1 MKGGEG
7 DFFIRHH
14 FRIEGV
20 EGSRIQVVKFL
31 SLEPWNPCLPADRLE
46 FSNLFGL
53 GRLNGTMTQVR
64 TRFAPSPTGD
74 LHIGGARTALFNWLL
89 ARQARGVFILRIE
102 DTDVAR
108 STQESI
114 QVILD
119 AMTWLGMDWDEG
131 PFYQTQRVSFYRE
144 AAEKL
149 LKEGKAYR
157 CYCTPEELET
167 KREAALKAGIK
178 PKYDRTCLHR
188 ARLGAKPRAQIP
200 SAIRFLS
207 PDEGKTVVEDL
218 IQGRVEFDNT
228 ELDDLIILRSD
239 GLPTYNFSV
248 VVDDATMGI
257 THVIR
262 GNDHLNNTPRQI
274 QIYQGLGYPIPQFGH
289 VPMILG
295 PDKKKLSKRHG
306 AQSVMEYKKLGYLP
320 QAVVNY
326 LVRLGWSYGD
336 QEEFTREELIEK
348 FSLEAVGRSAA
359 AINPGKLDWLNSQYI
374 KKIELDDLVQRVQPF
389 IEAKGYSNIDP
400 DLLRKAILSFKE
412 RVKTLVEMAE
422 LSEFYFCDE
431 IAYDEKAAGKFLSQE
446 TMPIFSQMIPS
457 LSKESVLGKEK
468 AHQLIEQLAE
478 TRGEPLV
485 KIAQPIRVALTG
497 RTVSPPID
505 EVMEVLGKEKV
516 IKRLERAIEYI
527 KKSEI
532 RISKSETNQKS
543 K

>member
-1 MKGGEG
+1 
-7 DFFIRHH
+7 
-14 FRIEGV
+14 
-20 EGSRIQVVKFL
+20 
-31 SLEPWNPCLPADRLE
+31 
-46 FSNLFGL
+46 
-53 GRLNGTMTQVR
+53 
-64 TRFAPSPTGD
+64 
-74 LHIGGARTALFNWLL
+74 
-89 ARQARGVFILRIE
+89 
-102 DTDVAR
+102 
-108 STQESI
+108 
-114 QVILD
+114 LD
-119 AMTWLGMDWDEG
+119 AMTWLGMDWNEG
-131 PFYQTQRVSFYRE
+131 PFYQTQRISFYQE

-188 ARLGAKPRAQIP
+188 KSFPTGRP

-207 PDEGKTVVEDL
+207 PEEGKTVVEDL
-218 IQGRVEFDNT
+218 IQGRVEFENT

-257 THVIR
+257 THVVR

-274 QIYQGLGYPIPQFGH
+274 QIYQALGYPIPKFGH

-306 AQSVMEYKKLGYLP
+306 AQSVMEYQKMGYLP

-326 LVRLGWSYGD
+326 LVRLGWSFGD

-348 FSLEAVGRSAA
+348 FSLEAVGKSAA
-359 AINPGKLDWLNSQYI
+359 AINPGKLDWLNAQYI
-374 KKIELDDLVQRVQPF
+374 KRIELDELVQRVQPF
-389 IEAKGYSNIDP
+389 LEAKGYSNIDP
-400 DLLRKAILSFKE
+400 DLLGKALLSLRE

-422 LSEFYFCDE
+422 VSEFYFREE
-431 IAYDEKAAGKFLSQE
+431 IAYDEKAAGKFLNRE
-446 TMPIFSQMIPS
+446 TIPMLEQVITS
-457 LSKESVLGKEK
+457 LSKESILGKENV
-468 AHQLIEQLAE
+468 HRLIQQLAE

-505 EVMEVLGKEKV
+505 EVMEVLGKGKV
-516 IKRLERAIEYI
+516 IQRLQRAIEYI
-527 KKSEI
+527 AK
-532 RISKSETNQKS
+532 QV
-543 K
+543 

>member
-1 MKGGEG
+1 MMSK
-7 DFFIRHH
+7 
-14 FRIEGV
+14 
-20 EGSRIQVVKFL
+20 
-31 SLEPWNPCLPADRLE
+31 
-46 FSNLFGL
+46 
-53 GRLNGTMTQVR
+53 VR

-89 ARQARGVFILRIE
+89 ARHSHGVFILRIE

-131 PFYQTQRVSFYRE
+131 PFYQTQRISNYQQ

-149 LKEGKAYR
+149 LKEGKAYP
-157 CYCTPEELET
+157 CYCTPDELEK

-178 PKYDRTCLHR
+178 PKYDRTCLHQKSFAPGR
-188 ARLGAKPRAQIP
+188 AFV
-200 SAIRFLS
+200 IRFLS
-207 PDEGKTVVEDL
+207 PDAGKTVVEDL

-274 QIYQGLGYPIPQFGH
+274 RIYQALGYPLPQFGH
-289 VPMILG
+289 VSMILG

-306 AQSVMEYKKLGYLP
+306 AQSVMEYQKLGYLP

-326 LVRLGWSYGD
+326 LVRLGWAYGD

-359 AINPGKLDWLNSQYI
+359 AINPGKLDWLNAQYI
-374 KKIELDDLVQRVQPF
+374 KKIELEGLVQRVRPF
-389 IEAKGYSNIDP
+389 IETKGYSNVNP
-400 DLLRKAILSFKE
+400 DLLRKAVRSLRE
-412 RVKTLVEMAE
+412 RVKTLVEMADV
-422 LSEFYFCDE
+422 SEFYFCEE
-431 IAYDEKAAGKFLSQE
+431 ITYDEKAAGKFLSRE
-446 TMPIFSQMIPS
+446 TLPMLNQVRTS
-457 LSKESVLGKEK
+457 LSKESVWGQENVHRLV
-468 AHQLIEQLAE
+468 QQLAE

-505 EVMEVLGKEKV
+505 EVMEVLGKTEV
-516 IKRLERAIEYI
+516 IKRLHRAIEYI
-527 KKSEI
+527 E
-532 RISKSETNQKS
+532 KS

>member
-1 MKGGEG
+1 
-7 DFFIRHH
+7 
-14 FRIEGV
+14 
-20 EGSRIQVVKFL
+20 
-31 SLEPWNPCLPADRLE
+31 
-46 FSNLFGL
+46 
-53 GRLNGTMTQVR
+53 MTRVR

-89 ARQARGVFILRIE
+89 ARHEKGVFILRIE
-102 DTDVAR
+102 DTDAAR

-119 AMTWLGMDWDEG
+119 AMTWLRMDWDEG
-131 PFYQTQRVSFYRE
+131 PFYQTQRISSYQE

-157 CYCTPEELET
+157 CYCTPEELEV
-167 KREAALKAGIK
+167 KREAALMAGIK
-178 PKYDRTCLHR
+178 PKYDRTCLNR
-188 ARLGAKPRAQIP
+188 KSFPPGRP

-207 PDEGKTVVEDL
+207 PDEGKTAVEDL
-218 IQGRVEFDNT
+218 IQGHVEFDNT

-274 QIYQGLGYPIPQFGH
+274 QIYQALGYPIPQFGH

-336 QEEFTREELIEK
+336 QEEFAREELIEK

-374 KKIELDDLVQRVQPF
+374 KKIELDELIQRVQPF
-389 IEAKGYSNIDP
+389 IEAKGYSNLDP
-400 DLLRKAILSFKE
+400 DLLRNAVRSLKE
-412 RVKTLVEMAE
+412 RVKTLVEMAD
-422 LSEFYFCDE
+422 LSEFYFCEE
-431 IAYDEKAAGKFLSQE
+431 IAYDEKAAAKFLNQE
-446 TMPIFSQMIPS
+446 TITVLHQAITY
-457 LSKESVLGKEK
+457 LLDESVLEKERV
-468 AHQLIEQLAE
+468 HGLIQQLAE
-478 TRGEPLV
+478 MRAEPLV

-497 RTVSPPID
+497 RSASPPID

-516 IKRLERAIEYI
+516 VKRLQRAIEYVEGH
-527 KKSEI
+527 SA
-532 RISKSETNQKS
+532 T
-543 K
+543 

>member
-1 MKGGEG
+1 MIK
-7 DFFIRHH
+7 
-14 FRIEGV
+14 
-20 EGSRIQVVKFL
+20 
-31 SLEPWNPCLPADRLE
+31 
-46 FSNLFGL
+46 
-53 GRLNGTMTQVR
+53 VR

-89 ARQARGVFILRIE
+89 ARHTQGVLILRIE

-108 STQESI
+108 STRESI

-131 PFYQTQRVSFYRE
+131 PLYQSQRIPLYKEV
-144 AAEKL
+144 AERL

-157 CYCTPEELET
+157 CYCTPEELEV
-167 KREAALKAGIK
+167 KREAALRAGLK
-178 PKYDRTCLHR
+178 PKYDRTCLHQGVSYPDR
-188 ARLGAKPRAQIP
+188 PY
-200 SAIRFLS
+200 AIRFLS
-207 PDEGKTVVEDL
+207 SDEGETVVDDL
-218 IQGRVEFDNT
+218 IQGRVEFDNA

-248 VVDDATMGI
+248 VVDDMTMEI

-274 QIYQGLGYPIPQFGH
+274 QIYQALGYPLPKFGH

-306 AQSVMEYKKLGYLP
+306 AQSVMEYKKMGYLP

-326 LVRLGWSYGD
+326 LVRLGWSHGD

-359 AINPGKLDWLNSQYI
+359 AINPGKLDWLNARYI
-374 KKIELDDLVQRVQPF
+374 KKIELEELVQRVRPF
-389 IEAKGYSNIDP
+389 MEAKGYLITDP
-400 DLLRKAILSFKE
+400 DRLRKAVSSLRE
-412 RVKTLVEMAE
+412 RVKTLVEMAD
-422 LSEFYFCDE
+422 LSEFYFCEE
-431 IAYDEKAAGKFLSQE
+431 IAYDEKAAGKFLNKE
-446 TMPIFSQMIPS
+446 AMPMLKQVITS
-457 LSKESVLGKEK
+457 LSKESILQKENV
-468 AHQLIEQLAE
+468 HRLIQQLAE

-497 RTVSPPID
+497 KTVSPPIN
-505 EVMEVLGKEKV
+505 EVMEALGKTEV
-516 IKRLERAIEYI
+516 IKRLQRAIEKI
-527 KKSEI
+527 G
-532 RISKSETNQKS
+532 
-543 K
+543 

>member
-1 MKGGEG
+1 
-7 DFFIRHH
+7 
-14 FRIEGV
+14 
-20 EGSRIQVVKFL
+20 
-31 SLEPWNPCLPADRLE
+31 
-46 FSNLFGL
+46 
-53 GRLNGTMTQVR
+53 MTKVR

-74 LHIGGARTALFNWLL
+74 LHIGGARTALFSWLL
-89 ARQARGVFILRIE
+89 ARHAQGVFILRIE

-108 STQESI
+108 STRESI

-131 PFYQTQRVSFYRE
+131 PFYQTQRISFYQE

-149 LKEGKAYR
+149 LKEGRAYR

-188 ARLGAKPRAQIP
+188 KSFPTGRP

-207 PDEGKTVVEDL
+207 PEEGKTVVEDL
-218 IQGRVEFDNT
+218 IQGRVEFENT

-257 THVIR
+257 THVVR

-274 QIYQGLGYPIPQFGH
+274 QIYQALGYPIPKFGH

-306 AQSVMEYKKLGYLP
+306 AQSVMEYQNMGYLP

-326 LVRLGWSYGD
+326 LVRLGWSFGD

-348 FSLEAVGRSAA
+348 FSLEAVGKSAA
-359 AINPGKLDWLNSQYI
+359 AINPGKLDWLNAQYI
-374 KKIELDDLVQRVQPF
+374 KRIELDELVQRVQPF
-389 IEAKGYSNIDP
+389 LEAKGYSNIDP
-400 DLLRKAILSFKE
+400 DLLGKALLSLRE

-422 LSEFYFCDE
+422 VSEFYFCEE
-431 IAYDEKAAGKFLSQE
+431 IAYDEKAAWKFLNRE
-446 TMPIFSQMIPS
+446 TIPMLEQVITS
-457 LSKESVLGKEK
+457 LSKESILGKENV
-468 AHQLIEQLAE
+468 HRLIQQLAE

-505 EVMEVLGKEKV
+505 EVMEVLGKGRV
-516 IKRLERAIEYI
+516 IERLQRAIEYI
-527 KKSEI
+527 AK
-532 RISKSETNQKS
+532 QV
-543 K
+543 

>member
-1 MKGGEG
+1 MS
-7 DFFIRHH
+7 D
-14 FRIEGV
+14 
-20 EGSRIQVVKFL
+20 
-31 SLEPWNPCLPADRLE
+31 
-46 FSNLFGL
+46 
-53 GRLNGTMTQVR
+53 VR

-89 ARQARGVFILRIE
+89 ARHAHGVFILRIE

-131 PFYQTQRVSFYRE
+131 PFYQTQRMSLYQE

-149 LKEGKAYR
+149 LSEGRAYR
-157 CYCTPEELET
+157 CCCAPEELEI

-178 PKYDRTCLHR
+178 PKYDRTCLDR
-188 ARLGAKPRAQIP
+188 KSFPPGKS

-207 PDEGKTVVEDL
+207 PDTGKTVVEDL

-239 GLPTYNFSV
+239 GFPTYNFSV

-257 THVIR
+257 THVVR

-274 QIYQGLGYPIPQFGH
+274 QIYQALGYPLPQFGH
-289 VPMILG
+289 VSMILG

-306 AQSVMEYKKLGYLP
+306 AQSVMEYQKLGYLP

-326 LVRLGWSYGD
+326 LVRLGWAYGD

-348 FSLEAVGRSAA
+348 FSMEAVGKSAA
-359 AINPGKLDWLNSQYI
+359 AMNPGKLDWLNAQYI
-374 KKIELDDLVQRVQPF
+374 KKIELEELVQRARPF

-400 DLLRKAILSFKE
+400 PVFRKALLSLRA
-412 RVKTLVEMAE
+412 RVKTLVEMADV
-422 LSEFYFCDE
+422 SEFYFCEE
-431 IAYDEKAAGKFLSQE
+431 ITYDEKAAAKFLNQE
-446 TMPIFSQMIPS
+446 TLPMLHEATTS
-457 LSKESVLGKEK
+457 LLNESVLEKERVH
-468 AHQLIEQLAE
+468 ALIQLLAE

-485 KIAQPIRVALTG
+485 KIAQPLRVALTG
-497 RTVSPPID
+497 RTVSPPMD
-505 EVMEVLGKEKV
+505 EVMEVLGKERV
-516 IKRLERAIEYI
+516 IQRLRKAIQYIER
-527 KKSEI
+527 S
-532 RISKSETNQKS
+532 Q
-543 K
+543 

>member
-1 MKGGEG
+1 
-7 DFFIRHH
+7 
-14 FRIEGV
+14 
-20 EGSRIQVVKFL
+20 
-31 SLEPWNPCLPADRLE
+31 
-46 FSNLFGL
+46 
-53 GRLNGTMTQVR
+53 MTKIR

-89 ARQARGVFILRIE
+89 ARHTQGAFILRIE

-108 STQESI
+108 STEESI

-131 PFYQTQRVSFYRE
+131 PFYQTERISLYQE

-157 CYCTPEELET
+157 CYCTPEELEA
-167 KREAALKAGIK
+167 KRGKAFQAGIK
-178 PKYDRTCLHR
+178 PKYDRTCLGR
-188 ARLGAKPRAQIP
+188 KSFPPGRS

-207 PDEGKTVVEDL
+207 PEEGKTVVEDL
-218 IQGRVEFDNT
+218 IQGRVEFDNS

-257 THVIR
+257 SHVIR

-274 QIYQGLGYPIPQFGH
+274 QIYQAMDYPIPKFGH

-306 AQSVMEYKKLGYLP
+306 AQSVMEYQKMGYLP

-348 FSLEAVGRSAA
+348 FRLEAVGRSAA
-359 AINPGKLDWLNSQYI
+359 AINPGKLDWLNAQYI
-374 KKIELDDLVQRVQPF
+374 KKIELAELVQRARPF
-389 IEAKGYSNIDP
+389 IEAKGYSNLDSHF
-400 DLLRKAILSFKE
+400 LKKAVLSLRE

-422 LSEFYFCDE
+422 VSEFYFCEE
-431 IAYDEKAAGKFLSQE
+431 IAYDEKVTVKFLNQE
-446 TMPIFSQMIPS
+446 VIPMFNQVITS
-457 LSKESVLGKEK
+457 LSKESSLEKENV
-468 AHQLIEQLAE
+468 HRLIQQLAE
-478 TRGEPLV
+478 ARGETLV

-497 RTVSPPID
+497 KTVSPPID
-505 EVMEVLGKEKV
+505 EVIEVLGKTEV
-516 IKRLERAIEYI
+516 IKRLQRAIEYI
-527 KKSEI
+527 TK
-532 RISKSETNQKS
+532 RNTLAL
-543 K
+543 

>member
-1 MKGGEG
+1 
-7 DFFIRHH
+7 
-14 FRIEGV
+14 
-20 EGSRIQVVKFL
+20 
-31 SLEPWNPCLPADRLE
+31 
-46 FSNLFGL
+46 
-53 GRLNGTMTQVR
+53 MTLVR

-89 ARQARGVFILRIE
+89 ARHEKGVFILRIE
-102 DTDVAR
+102 DTDAAR

-119 AMTWLGMDWDEG
+119 AMRWLGMDWDEG
-131 PFYQTQRVSFYRE
+131 PFYQTQRIRFYQE

-149 LKEGKAYR
+149 LKEGRAYR

-167 KREAALKAGIK
+167 KREAALRAGIK
-178 PKYDRTCLHR
+178 PKYDRTCLNR
-188 ARLGAKPRAQIP
+188 KFSPSEGP
-200 SAIRFLS
+200 SAVRFLS
-207 PDEGKTVVEDL
+207 PEEGKTVVEDL
-218 IQGRVEFDNT
+218 IQGHVEFDNT

-274 QIYQGLGYPIPQFGH
+274 QIYQALGYPIPKFGH

-306 AQSVMEYKKLGYLP
+306 AQSVMEYQKLGYLP

-336 QEEFTREELIEK
+336 QEEFTPEELIEK

-374 KKIELDDLVQRVQPF
+374 KRSELDELVQRVRPF
-389 IEAKGYSNIDP
+389 IEAKGYSNIDA
-400 DLLRKAILSFKE
+400 DLLRKAIRSLSE
-412 RVKTLVEMAE
+412 RVKTLVEMAD
-422 LSEFYFCDE
+422 LSEFYFCEE
-431 IAYDEKAAGKFLSQE
+431 IAYDEKAAGKFLSKE
-446 TMPIFSQMIPS
+446 TVPMFKQVITV
-457 LSKESVLGKEK
+457 LSKESVLEKENV
-468 AHQLIEQLAE
+468 HRLIQQLAE
-478 TRGEPLV
+478 KRAEPLV

-497 RTVSPPID
+497 RSVSPPID
-505 EVMEVLGKEKV
+505 EVMEVLGKERV
-516 IKRLERAIEYI
+516 IQRLKKAIE
-527 KKSEI
+527 
-532 RISKSETNQKS
+532 RIG
-543 K
+543 

>member
-1 MKGGEG
+1 MIK
-7 DFFIRHH
+7 
-14 FRIEGV
+14 
-20 EGSRIQVVKFL
+20 
-31 SLEPWNPCLPADRLE
+31 
-46 FSNLFGL
+46 
-53 GRLNGTMTQVR
+53 VR

-89 ARQARGVFILRIE
+89 ARHHQGHFILRIE
-102 DTDVAR
+102 DTDVVR

-131 PFYQTQRVSFYRE
+131 PFYQTQRISLYQE

-167 KREAALKAGIK
+167 KREAAFKAGVK

-188 ARLGAKPRAQIP
+188 KLPYPDRP

-207 PDEGKTVVEDL
+207 PNEGKTVVEDL
-218 IQGRVEFDNT
+218 IQGRVEFDNA

-274 QIYQGLGYPIPQFGH
+274 QIYQAMDYPLPGFGH
-289 VPMILG
+289 VSMILG

-306 AQSVMEYKKLGYLP
+306 AQSVVEYRKMGYLP

-336 QEEFTREELIEK
+336 QEEFTQEELIEK

-359 AINPGKLDWLNSQYI
+359 AINLGKLDWLNAQYI
-374 KKIELDDLVQRVQPF
+374 KGIELDELIQRVRPF
-389 IEAKGYSNIDP
+389 IEAKGYSISDLN
-400 DLLRKAILSFKE
+400 LLRKAVLSLQE
-412 RVKTLVEMAE
+412 RVKTLVEMAD
-422 LSEFYFCDE
+422 LSEFYFCEE
-431 IAYDEKAAGKFLSQE
+431 ITYDEKVAGKFLKRE
-446 TMPIFSQMIPS
+446 TVPMFEQIITS
-457 LSKESVLGKEK
+457 LSRESVLDKGST
-468 AHQLIEQLAE
+468 HRLIQQLANI
-478 TRGEPLV
+478 RGEPLV

-497 RTVSPPID
+497 KTVSPPID
-505 EVMEVLGKEKV
+505 EVMEALGKDKV
-516 IKRLERAIEYI
+516 IQRLQKAIRYI
-527 KKSEI
+527 EG
-532 RISKSETNQKS
+532 SKGTS
-543 K
+543 

>member
-1 MKGGEG
+1 
-7 DFFIRHH
+7 
-14 FRIEGV
+14 
-20 EGSRIQVVKFL
+20 
-31 SLEPWNPCLPADRLE
+31 
-46 FSNLFGL
+46 
-53 GRLNGTMTQVR
+53 MTKVR

-89 ARQARGVFILRIE
+89 ARHTQGLFILRIE

-119 AMTWLGMDWDEG
+119 AMTWLGIDWDEG
-131 PFYQTQRVSFYRE
+131 PFYQIQRIPLYQEV
-144 AAEKL
+144 AERL

-157 CYCTPEELET
+157 CYCTPEELEI
-167 KREAALKAGIK
+167 KREAALRAGLK
-178 PKYDRTCLHR
+178 PKYDRTCLQR
-188 ARLGAKPRAQIP
+188 GVFYPDKPYT
-200 SAIRFLS
+200 IRFLS
-207 PDEGKTVVEDL
+207 PDEGETVVEDL
-218 IQGRVEFDNT
+218 IQGRVEFDNA

-248 VVDDATMGI
+248 VVDDMTMEI

-274 QIYQGLGYPIPQFGH
+274 QIYQALGYPLPKFGH

-306 AQSVMEYKKLGYLP
+306 AQSVMEYKKMGYLP

-326 LVRLGWSYGD
+326 LVRLGWSHGD

-359 AINPGKLDWLNSQYI
+359 AINPGKLDWLNAQYI
-374 KKIELDDLVQRVQPF
+374 KRIELDELVQRVRPF
-389 IEAKGYSNIDP
+389 MEAKGYLIT
-400 DLLRKAILSFKE
+400 DLDRLRKAASSLRE
-412 RVKTLVEMAE
+412 RVKTLVEMAD
-422 LSEFYFCDE
+422 LSEFYFCEE
-431 IAYDEKAAGKFLSQE
+431 IAYDEKAAGKFLNKE
-446 TMPIFSQMIPS
+446 AMPMLEQVITS
-457 LSKESVLGKEK
+457 LSKESILQKENV
-468 AHQLIEQLAE
+468 HRLIQQMAE

-497 RTVSPPID
+497 KAVSPPID
-505 EVMEVLGKEKV
+505 EVMEALGKTEV
-516 IKRLERAIEYI
+516 IKRLQRAIEKI
-527 KKSEI
+527 G
-532 RISKSETNQKS
+532 
-543 K
+543 

>member
-1 MKGGEG
+1 
-7 DFFIRHH
+7 
-14 FRIEGV
+14 
-20 EGSRIQVVKFL
+20 
-31 SLEPWNPCLPADRLE
+31 
-46 FSNLFGL
+46 
-53 GRLNGTMTQVR
+53 MTKVR

-89 ARQARGVFILRIE
+89 ARHSQGVFILRIE

-131 PFYQTQRVSFYRE
+131 PFYQTQRISLYRE

-167 KREAALKAGIK
+167 KREAALKAGMK
-178 PKYDRTCLHR
+178 PKYDRTCLGR
-188 ARLGAKPRAQIP
+188 KSFPSEKP

-207 PDEGKTVVEDL
+207 PEEGKTVVEDL

-274 QIYQGLGYPIPQFGH
+274 QIYQALGYPIPKFGH

-306 AQSVMEYKKLGYLP
+306 AQSVMEYKKMGYLP
-320 QAVVNY
+320 QAVVNS

-374 KKIELDDLVQRVQPF
+374 KKIKLEELVQRVRPF
-389 IEAKGYSNIDP
+389 IEAKGYSNITP
-400 DLLRKAILSFKE
+400 DLLRKAILSLRE
-412 RVKTLVEMAE
+412 RVKTLVEMAD
-422 LSEFYFCDE
+422 LSEFYFCEE
-431 IAYDEKAAGKFLSQE
+431 IVYDEKAAGKFLNQE
-446 TMPIFSQMIPS
+446 ITPMLEQVVTS
-457 LSKESVLGKEK
+457 LSKESTLEKENV
-468 AHQLIEQLAE
+468 HRLIQQLAE
-478 TRGEPLV
+478 TRREPLV

-505 EVMEVLGKEKV
+505 EVIEVLGKGEV
-516 IKRLERAIEYI
+516 IKRLQRAIKYI
-527 KKSEI
+527 AKQI
-532 RISKSETNQKS
+532 
-543 K
+543 

>member
-1 MKGGEG
+1 
-7 DFFIRHH
+7 
-14 FRIEGV
+14 
-20 EGSRIQVVKFL
+20 
-31 SLEPWNPCLPADRLE
+31 
-46 FSNLFGL
+46 
-53 GRLNGTMTQVR
+53 MTKVR

-89 ARQARGVFILRIE
+89 ARHEKGVFVLRIE

-131 PFYQTQRVSFYRE
+131 PFYQTQRIHLYQE

-149 LKEGKAYR
+149 LKKKRAYR
-157 CYCTPEELET
+157 CYCTSEELDT
-167 KREAALKAGIK
+167 KREAALRAGLK

-188 ARLGAKPRAQIP
+188 KAPYPDAP

-207 PDEGKTVVEDL
+207 LDEGKTVVEDL
-218 IQGRVEFDNT
+218 IQGRVEFNNA

-248 VVDDATMGI
+248 VVDDATMDI

-274 QIYQGLGYPIPQFGH
+274 QIYQALEYPLPAFGH
-289 VPMILG
+289 VSMILG

-306 AQSVMEYKKLGYLP
+306 AQSVMEYKKIGYLP

-348 FSLEAVGRSAA
+348 FTLEAVGKSAA

-374 KKIELDDLVQRVQPF
+374 KRTDLDELVEMFRPF
-389 IEAKGYSNIDP
+389 IEAKGYSTP
-400 DLLRKAILSFKE
+400 DLNHLRKVVLSLRE

-422 LSEFYFCDE
+422 LSEFYFCKE
-431 IAYDEKAAGKFLSQE
+431 VTYDQKAAEKFLKSE
-446 TMPIFSQMIPS
+446 FVPILKQSTEVF
-457 LSKESVLGKEK
+457 SKEANLDKGKV
-468 AHQLIEQLAE
+468 HQYIQQLADN
-478 TRGEPLV
+478 RREPLV

-497 RTVSPPID
+497 KTVSPPID
-505 EVMEVLGKEKV
+505 EVVEILGSSTV
-516 IKRLERAIEYI
+516 TQRLRKAIEYI
-527 KKSEI
+527 EHKD
-532 RISKSETNQKS
+532 
-543 K
+543 

>member
-1 MKGGEG
+1 MIK
-7 DFFIRHH
+7 
-14 FRIEGV
+14 
-20 EGSRIQVVKFL
+20 
-31 SLEPWNPCLPADRLE
+31 
-46 FSNLFGL
+46 
-53 GRLNGTMTQVR
+53 VR

-89 ARQARGVFILRIE
+89 ARHNQGVLILRIE

-108 STQESI
+108 STRESI

-131 PFYQTQRVSFYRE
+131 PLYQSQRIPLYKEV
-144 AAEKL
+144 AERL

-157 CYCTPEELET
+157 CYCTPEELEV
-167 KREAALKAGIK
+167 KREAALRAGLK
-178 PKYDRTCLHR
+178 PKYDRTCLHQGVSYPDR
-188 ARLGAKPRAQIP
+188 PY
-200 SAIRFLS
+200 AIRFLS
-207 PDEGKTVVEDL
+207 SDEGETVVDDL
-218 IQGRVEFDNT
+218 IQGRVEFDNA

-248 VVDDATMGI
+248 VVDDMTMEI

-274 QIYQGLGYPIPQFGH
+274 QIYQALGYPLPKFGH

-306 AQSVMEYKKLGYLP
+306 AQSVMEYKKMGYLP

-326 LVRLGWSYGD
+326 LVRLGWSHGD

-359 AINPGKLDWLNSQYI
+359 AINPGKLDWLNARYI
-374 KKIELDDLVQRVQPF
+374 KKIELEELVQRARPF
-389 IEAKGYSNIDP
+389 MEAKGYLITDP
-400 DLLRKAILSFKE
+400 DRLRKAVSSLRE
-412 RVKTLVEMAE
+412 RVKTLVEMAD
-422 LSEFYFCDE
+422 LSEFYFCEE
-431 IAYDEKAAGKFLSQE
+431 IAYDEKAAGKFLNKE
-446 TMPIFSQMIPS
+446 AMPMLEQVITS
-457 LSKESVLGKEK
+457 LSKESILQKENV
-468 AHQLIEQLAE
+468 HRLIQQLAE

-497 RTVSPPID
+497 KTVSPPIN
-505 EVMEVLGKEKV
+505 EVMEALGKTEV
-516 IKRLERAIEYI
+516 IKRLQRAIEKI
-527 KKSEI
+527 G
-532 RISKSETNQKS
+532 
-543 K
+543 

>member
-1 MKGGEG
+1 MA
-7 DFFIRHH
+7 
-14 FRIEGV
+14 
-20 EGSRIQVVKFL
+20 QVK
-31 SLEPWNPCLPADRLE
+31 
-46 FSNLFGL
+46 
-53 GRLNGTMTQVR
+53 

-89 ARQARGVFILRIE
+89 ARHEKGVFILRIE

-131 PFYQTQRVSFYRE
+131 PYYQTQRISYYQE
-144 AAEKL
+144 AADKL

-157 CYCTPEELET
+157 CYCTPEELEA

-188 ARLGAKPRAQIP
+188 TRLARSAKRESISPGSP

-207 PDEGKTVVEDL
+207 PDEGKTAVEDL
-218 IQGRVEFDNT
+218 IQGHVEFDNT

-274 QIYQGLGYPIPQFGH
+274 QIYRALGYPVPEFGH

-326 LVRLGWSYGD
+326 LVRLGWSHGD

-374 KKIELDDLVQRVQPF
+374 KKIALEELVQRVQPF

-400 DLLRKAILSFKE
+400 DLLKKAVLSFRE
-412 RVKTLVEMAE
+412 RVKTLAEMAD
-422 LSEFYFCDE
+422 LSEFYFREE
-431 IAYDEKAAGKFLSQE
+431 IAYDEKAAKKFLGKE
-446 TMPIFSQMIPS
+446 TAPMLGQVIASV
-457 LSKESVLGKEK
+457 SKESVLRKEN
-468 AHQLIEQLAE
+468 AHQLVQQLAE
-478 TRGEPLV
+478 MRGEPLV
-485 KIAQPIRVALTG
+485 KVAQPIRVALTG
-497 RTVSPPID
+497 RSVSPPID
-505 EVMEVLGKEKV
+505 EVMDVLGKEKV
-516 IKRLERAIEYI
+516 IKRLQRAIEYVE
-527 KKSEI
+527 KHSA
-532 RISKSETNQKS
+532 T
-543 K
+543 

>member
-1 MKGGEG
+1 MSK
-7 DFFIRHH
+7 
-14 FRIEGV
+14 
-20 EGSRIQVVKFL
+20 
-31 SLEPWNPCLPADRLE
+31 
-46 FSNLFGL
+46 
-53 GRLNGTMTQVR
+53 VR

-74 LHIGGARTALFNWLL
+74 LHIGGARTALFSWLL
-89 ARQARGVFILRIE
+89 ARHAQGVFILRIE

-108 STQESI
+108 STRESI

-131 PFYQTQRVSFYRE
+131 PFYQTQRISFYQE

-149 LKEGKAYR
+149 LKEGRAYR

-188 ARLGAKPRAQIP
+188 KSFPTGRP

-207 PDEGKTVVEDL
+207 PEEGKTVVEDL
-218 IQGRVEFDNT
+218 IQGRVEFENT

-257 THVIR
+257 THVVR

-274 QIYQGLGYPIPQFGH
+274 QIYQALGYPIPKFGH

-306 AQSVMEYKKLGYLP
+306 AQSVMEYQKMGYLP

-326 LVRLGWSYGD
+326 LVRLGWSFGD
-336 QEEFTREELIEK
+336 QEEFTHEELIEK
-348 FSLEAVGRSAA
+348 FSLEAVGKSAA
-359 AINPGKLDWLNSQYI
+359 AINPGKLDWLNAQYI
-374 KKIELDDLVQRVQPF
+374 KRIELDELVQRVQPF
-389 IEAKGYSNIDP
+389 LEAKGYSNIDP
-400 DLLRKAILSFKE
+400 DLLGKALLSLRE

-422 LSEFYFCDE
+422 VSEFYFREE
-431 IAYDEKAAGKFLSQE
+431 IAYDEKAAGKFLNRE
-446 TMPIFSQMIPS
+446 TIPMLEQVITS
-457 LSKESVLGKEK
+457 LSKESILGKENV
-468 AHQLIEQLAE
+468 HRLIQQLAE

-505 EVMEVLGKEKV
+505 EVMEVLGKGKV
-516 IKRLERAIEYI
+516 IQRLEKAIEYI
-527 KKSEI
+527 TK
-532 RISKSETNQKS
+532 RNTLVL
-543 K
+543 